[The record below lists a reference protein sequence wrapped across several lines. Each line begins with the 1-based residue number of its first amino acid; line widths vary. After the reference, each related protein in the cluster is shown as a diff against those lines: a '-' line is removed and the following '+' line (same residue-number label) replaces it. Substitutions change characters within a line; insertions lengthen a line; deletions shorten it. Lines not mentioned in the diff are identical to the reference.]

1 MLGQGT
7 FSDVYLAI
15 EKKTL
20 TLWSIKRFK
29 KSLLNTK
36 ELKNYFAKAIINHF
50 KLDHPNILKLY
61 DVFADDQYVYL
72 LEEFMESG
80 TLDEHILK
88 IKKKIKINDIADK
101 IYQIGLA
108 LKYIHDKGFIHGGLK
123 PSSILLC
130 HETCKLPNL

>member
-36 ELKNYFAKAIINHF
+36 ELKNYFAKAIINHLM
-50 KLDHPNILKLY
+50 LDHPNVIKLY
-61 DVFADDQYVYL
+61 DVFSDDQYVYL
-72 LEEFMESG
+72 VEEFMESG
-80 TLDEHILK
+80 TLDEHLLK
-88 IKKKIKINDIADK
+88 IKKKMKINDIADK
-101 IYQIGLA
+101 IYQIALA
-108 LKYIHDKGFIHGGLK
+108 LRYIHEKGLIHGGLK
-123 PSSILLC
+123 PSSILIC